1 MSVVDDVKTR
11 LDIVD
16 VVSGYVSLQRAG
28 RNFKA
33 PCPFHDEKTPSF
45 IVNPERQSWR
55 CFGACSTG
63 GDVFSFVQRA
73 DNLEFGDALRSLAQ
87 KAGVEITRAGG
98 GPSTGR
104 HESLYQANGVAAKFY
119 RDVLSSD
126 RGEKAQRYLD
136 ERGVDASTR
145 TEFELGL
152 SPDGWEGLKSHLLGL
167 GVDEDVAVEAGLLRR
182 NDPTQGGQTRDFFH
196 GRLMFPIHDRR
207 GRVAGFGGRSLDG
220 SDPKYI
226 NTAATPVFDKRRTL
240 YGMHLANKPIK
251 DSNTGVVVEGYMDV
265 IAAHQHGFTNVV
277 ASMGTALTEDQ
288 VGQLRP
294 LARNFVLALDPD
306 VAGQE
311 ATLRSLESSWRVI
324 GRRSA
329 GRSTAAGVLYQRD
342 PIVLKIASLPDGRD
356 PDELIRHDANAW
368 VDIIDNALP
377 LMDFLIPTVAR
388 RFDVNAGQGKTQLRD
403 AVFPLIAATENFFD
417 QERYMEQLAEA
428 MHVSVEQLK
437 ASLPRGERGG
447 ANRRRARQ
455 ENSPHFE
462 ADGSALKKDP
472 DSALD
477 EYVLSLILSKPE
489 LKNQVVVYPAE
500 LFRNTEDREV
510 FTRWLACST
519 IDDLK
524 ESLDEALGER
534 LSYLMEMPHA
544 PSDRAQSEKALSQ
557 CMRRLESRHWRERQQ
572 SLLVSVEA
580 GQPPS
585 REIEEDIV
593 EANSKIKETF
603 LH

>member
-16 VVSGYVSLQRAG
+16 VVSGYVSLQKAG

-45 IVNPERQSWR
+45 IVNPERQSWH

-63 GDVFSFVQRA
+63 GDVFSFIQRA
-73 DNLEFGDALRSLAQ
+73 DNLDFGEALRSLAQ
-87 KAGVEITRAGG
+87 KAGVEMTRAGEDG
-98 GPSTGR
+98 QSRGT
-104 HESLYQANGVAAKFY
+104 HELLYQANGEAAKFY
-119 RDVLSSD
+119 RDVLASD
-126 RGEKAQRYLD
+126 KGEKARSYLD
-136 ERGVDASTR
+136 KRGVDASATAN
-145 TEFELGL
+145 FGLGL
-152 SPDGWEGLKSHLLGL
+152 SPDGWEGLKSHLLSL
-167 GVDEDVAVEAGLLRR
+167 GVEEDVAVEAGLLRR
-182 NDPTQGGQTRDFFH
+182 KENGQTRDFFH

-226 NTAATPVFDKRRTL
+226 NTAATPVFDKRSML
-240 YGMHLANKPIK
+240 YGMHLANKTIK

-265 IAAHQHGFTNVV
+265 IAAHQHGYTNVV
-277 ASMGTALTEDQ
+277 ASMGTALTENQ

-294 LARNFVLALDPD
+294 LAKSFVLALDPD

-329 GRSTAAGVLYQRD
+329 GRSTSAGVLYQRD

-356 PDELIRHDANAW
+356 PDELIRHDTRAW
-368 VDIIDNALP
+368 EDITENALP

-388 RFDVNAGQGKTQLRD
+388 RFDLNTGQGKTQLKD

-417 QERYMEQLAEA
+417 QEKYMEQLAGA
-428 MHVSVEQLK
+428 MHVTIEQLK
-437 ASLPRGERGG
+437 ASLPRGNRGG
-447 ANRRRARQ
+447 TDRTRARSDRPLGQ
-455 ENSPHFE
+455 EE
-462 ADGSALKKDP
+462 DASALMKDP
-472 DSALD
+472 GSVID
-477 EYVLSLILSKPE
+477 EYVLSLILNRPE
-489 LKNQVVVYPAE
+489 LKKQVSTYPAE

-519 IDDLK
+519 IDDLR
-524 ESLDEALGER
+524 ESLDDALGER
-534 LSYLMEMPHA
+534 LSYLTDMQHA
-544 PSDRAQSEKALSQ
+544 PSDRAQSERALLQ

-580 GQPPS
+580 DQPAS
-585 REIEEDIV
+585 RDIEEDIV

>member
-16 VVSGYVSLQRAG
+16 VVSGYVSLQKAG

-45 IVNPERQSWR
+45 IVNPERQSWH

-63 GDVFSFVQRA
+63 GDVFSFIQRA
-73 DNLEFGDALRSLAQ
+73 DNLDFGEALRSLAQ
-87 KAGVEITRAGG
+87 KAGVEITRAGEDG
-98 GPSTGR
+98 QSRGR
-104 HESLYQANGVAAKFY
+104 HELLYQANGEAAKFY
-119 RDVLSSD
+119 RDVLASD
-126 RGEKAQRYLD
+126 KGEKAQSYLD
-136 ERGVDASTR
+136 KRGVDASATAN
-145 TEFELGL
+145 FELGL
-152 SPDGWEGLKSHLLGL
+152 SPDGWEGLKSHLLSL
-167 GVDEDVAVEAGLLRR
+167 GVEEDVAVEAGLLRR
-182 NDPTQGGQTRDFFH
+182 NENGQTRDFFH

-226 NTAATPVFDKRRTL
+226 NTAATPVFDKRSML
-240 YGMHLANKPIK
+240 YGMHLANKTIK

-265 IAAHQHGFTNVV
+265 IAAHQHGYTNVV
-277 ASMGTALTEDQ
+277 ASMGTALTENQ

-294 LARNFVLALDPD
+294 LAKSFVLALDPD

-329 GRSTAAGVLYQRD
+329 GRSTSAGVLYQRD

-356 PDELIRHDANAW
+356 PDELIRHDTKAW
-368 VDIIDNALP
+368 EDITENALP
-377 LMDFLIPTVAR
+377 LMDFLIPTVAS
-388 RFDVNAGQGKTQLRD
+388 RFDLNTGQGKTQLKD

-417 QERYMEQLAEA
+417 QEKYMEQLAGA
-428 MHVSVEQLK
+428 MHVTIEQLK
-437 ASLPRGERGG
+437 ASLPRGNRAG
-447 ANRRRARQ
+447 ADRTRARSERPPGQ
-455 ENSPHFE
+455 EE
-462 ADGSALKKDP
+462 DASALMKNP
-472 DSALD
+472 GSVID
-477 EYVLSLILSKPE
+477 EYVLSLILNRPE
-489 LKNQVVVYPAE
+489 LKKQVSAYPAE

-519 IDDLK
+519 IDDLR
-524 ESLDEALGER
+524 ESLDDALGER
-534 LSYLMEMPHA
+534 LSYLTEMQHA
-544 PSDRAQSEKALSQ
+544 PSDRAQSERALLQ

-580 GQPPS
+580 DQPAS
-585 REIEEDIV
+585 RDIEEDIV
-593 EANSKIKETF
+593 EANSRIRETF
-603 LH
+603 QP

>member
-136 ERGVDASTR
+136 ERGVDASAR
-145 TEFELGL
+145 TKFELGL

-580 GQPPS
+580 DQLPS
-585 REIEEDIV
+585 KEIEEDII